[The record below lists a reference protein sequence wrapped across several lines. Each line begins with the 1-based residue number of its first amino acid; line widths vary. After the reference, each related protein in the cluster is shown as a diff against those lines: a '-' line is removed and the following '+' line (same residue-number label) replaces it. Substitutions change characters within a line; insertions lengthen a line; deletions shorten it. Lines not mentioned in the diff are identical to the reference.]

1 MSMFQR
7 PIFLSARSH
16 LARRCSPLPGFS
28 PVARNP
34 IATAR
39 LSTRPRPTT
48 IHPQQPPQPQSRP
61 RPFYTTPFFTIPTAF
76 ILGYVTYTFTT
87 TSTIPYPINP
97 YSFTPHVIT
106 STTPLSP
113 TSSLITLS
121 PKQPSTPPPSFWAI
135 INSEGLWSVQIKQPQ
150 LQIQREYTPLPETL
164 VNGGAGDDQAAKGK
178 GRRDRDVNP
187 DNQLTIFVR
196 AVDGGE
202 VSPYLLSRKP
212 GDVVEVRG
220 PVVTYTFRP
229 EEVSSEQEKDI
240 RNVVF
245 IAGGTGVS
253 PAIQLTTYLLS
264 QYTKDGKKRQVKI
277 LFASKTAGEKV
288 LPQIQE
294 LQRLG
299 DGSRGVQV
307 SIEYF
312 YDDKDTFIKK
322 PDIETAVLGL
332 DMGNGGGNGRDVI
345 MVSGP
350 EGFVNHFAGKKG
362 WKDGLETQGVLG
374 GVVGEI
380 LKSRKQGGK
389 IEVMKL

>member
-1 MSMFQR
+1 MLQR
-7 PIFLSARSH
+7 SILRSRLH
-16 LARRCSPLPGFS
+16 LPQRCSAFSTPGFA
-28 PVARNP
+28 PVRIPRLNP
-34 IATAR
+34 TVLQTR
-39 LSTRPRPTT
+39 LSTTTTTSSPPR
-48 IHPQQPPQPQSRP
+48 RA

-76 ILGYVTYTFTT
+76 LLGYITYQYTT
-87 TSTIPYPINP
+87 TTLPFPINP
-97 YSFTPHVIT
+97 HTFTPHVIT

-121 PKQPSTPPPSFWAI
+121 PKYPSNPPPSFWSI

-150 LQIQREYTPLPETL
+150 LQIQREYTPLPESGL
-164 VNGGAGDDQAAKGK
+164 QGEGKVDD
-178 GRRDRDVNP
+178 NP
-187 DNQLTIFVR
+187 ENKLTIFVR

-202 VSPYLLSRKP
+202 VSPYLLSRRP

-220 PVVTYTFRP
+220 PVITYTFKP
-229 EEVSSEQEKDI
+229 EEAVKEEQDI

-253 PAIQLTTYLLS
+253 PAVQLVVYLFS
-264 QYTKDGKKRQVKI
+264 QYLKDGQNRRVKI
-277 LFASKTAGEKV
+277 LFASRTASEKV
-288 LPQIQE
+288 LPQIKE
-294 LQRLG
+294 LQNLG
-299 DGSRGVQV
+299 DVQRLRFKV
-307 SIEYF
+307 DVDYF
-312 YDDKDTFIKK
+312 YDDKGSFITK
-322 PDIETAVLGL
+322 PDIEAAIAGL
-332 DMGNGGGNGRDVI
+332 EMGNGGKNGRDVI

-362 WKDGLETQGVLG
+362 WKDGLETQGALG

>member
-1 MSMFQR
+1 MLPRSILRTR
-7 PIFLSARSH
+7 PH
-16 LARRCSPLPGFS
+16 LPQRCSALTSNLPANRAPLNHIQS
-28 PVARNP
+28 IRL
-34 IATAR
+34 AT
-39 LSTRPRPTT
+39 TKFKPR
-48 IHPQQPPQPQSRP
+48 SRP
-61 RPFYTTPFFTIPTAF
+61 SPLSPPPPPPPPRARPFYTTPFFTIPTAF
-76 ILGYVTYTFTT
+76 ILGYITYTYTT
-87 TSTIPYPINP
+87 TPTIPYPINP

-121 PKQPSTPPPSFWAI
+121 PKHHSTPPPSFWSI

-150 LQIQREYTPLPETL
+150 LQIQREYTPLPETSSL
-164 VNGGAGDDQAAKGK
+164 LSSNGNGSGK
-178 GRRDRDVNP
+178 RDRNL
-187 DNQLTIFVR
+187 DNKITIFVR

-220 PVVTYTFRP
+220 PVITYTFKP
-229 EEVSSEQEKDI
+229 EETVKGEEDI

-253 PAIQLTTYLLS
+253 PAIQLTAHLFS
-264 QYTKDGKKRQVKI
+264 RYTEDGIKRRVKI
-277 LFASKTAGEKV
+277 LFASRTASEKV

-294 LQRLG
+294 LQKLG
-299 DGSRGVQV
+299 DIERAGIKVDV
-307 SIEYF
+307 EYF
-312 YDDKDTFIKK
+312 YDDKDSFITK
-322 PDIETAVLGL
+322 PDIEAAVAGL
-332 DMGNGGGNGRDVI
+332 EMGSGRGSGRDVI

-350 EGFVNHFAGKKG
+350 EGFVNHYAGKKG

>member
-1 MSMFQR
+1 MLPRSILRTRPHLPQR
-7 PIFLSARSH
+7 CSALTSNLPANRAPLNLIQSIRLATTNFKPRSRPSH
-16 LARRCSPLPGFS
+16 LSPP
-28 PVARNP
+28 PP
-34 IATAR
+34 PP
-39 LSTRPRPTT
+39 PRA
-48 IHPQQPPQPQSRP
+48 

-76 ILGYVTYTFTT
+76 ILGYITYTYTT
-87 TSTIPYPINP
+87 TPTIPYPINP

-121 PKQPSTPPPSFWAI
+121 PKYHSTPPPSFWSI
-135 INSEGLWSVQIKQPQ
+135 INSEGLC
-150 LQIQREYTPLPETL
+150 
-164 VNGGAGDDQAAKGK
+164 NGSGK
-178 GRRDRDVNP
+178 RDRNL
-187 DNQLTIFVR
+187 DNKITIFVR

-220 PVVTYTFRP
+220 PVITYTFKP
-229 EEVSSEQEKDI
+229 EETVKGEEDI

-253 PAIQLTTYLLS
+253 PAIQLTAHLFS
-264 QYTKDGKKRQVKI
+264 RYTEDGIKRQVKI
-277 LFASKTAGEKV
+277 LFASRTASEEI

-294 LQRLG
+294 LQKLG
-299 DGSRGVQV
+299 DSERAGIKVDV
-307 SIEYF
+307 EYF
-312 YDDKDTFIKK
+312 YDDKDSFITK
-322 PDIETAVLGL
+322 PDIEAAVAGL
-332 DMGNGGGNGRDVI
+332 EMGSGRGSGRDVI

-350 EGFVNHFAGKKG
+350 EGFVNHYAGKKG

>member
-1 MSMFQR
+1 MLQR
-7 PIFLSARSH
+7 SILRARPHLSQ
-16 LARRCSPLPGFS
+16 RCSRLPANLPGT
-28 PVARNP
+28 RWNP
-34 IATAR
+34 IQTR
-39 LSTRPRPTT
+39 LSTTNPRPRSSPR
-48 IHPQQPPQPQSRP
+48 PSPQQQPPPPPPSQPRT

-76 ILGYVTYTFTT
+76 ILGYITYTYTT
-87 TSTIPYPINP
+87 TPTIPYPINP

-113 TSSLITLS
+113 SSSLITLS
-121 PKQPSTPPPSFWAI
+121 PKYHSTPPPSFWSI

-164 VNGGAGDDQAAKGK
+164 LSINEHGK
-178 GRRDRDVNP
+178 RDRNL
-187 DNQLTIFVR
+187 DNKITIFVR

-220 PVVTYTFRP
+220 PVITYTFKP
-229 EEVSSEQEKDI
+229 EGIIQEDGDI

-253 PAIQLTTYLLS
+253 PAIQLTAHLLS
-264 QYTKDGKKRQVKI
+264 QYTNDGMKRRMKI
-277 LFASKTAGEKV
+277 LFASRTATEKI

-294 LQRLG
+294 LETLR
-299 DGSRGVQV
+299 DGKGGVQV
-307 SIEYF
+307 DVEYF
-312 YDDKDTFIKK
+312 YDDKDTFISK
-322 PDIETAVLGL
+322 PDIEAAVAGL
-332 DMGNGGGNGRDVI
+332 EMGGAGKNGRDVI

-350 EGFVNHFAGKKG
+350 EGFVNHYAGKKG

-380 LKSRKQGGK
+380 LKSRKQGGR